1 MSNRPQEKSYFMTPD
16 SLRAYLH
23 LMEQLYNSHTS
34 VNMGKENADG
44 TQYSG
49 TIENFGSEILMEASK
64 MKLRK
69 PPLNSLIVP
78 SIAKYYFDIQ
88 YAEYIDTYDQQY
100 MMCAML
106 RDNVIYNTWEY
117 ILTFSDLEIE
127 YVVRS
132 ESSSDPVVRCDAFYV
147 TETPPILS
155 IEDDEGNVNTYEIEI
170 TDSNYISAK
179 YYFPI
184 NALTNTMH
192 DSVVDGTMTIDLK
205 RHKIVNAPYIWFCVP
220 TYRHLPYINMTGNV
234 DYSGAKL
241 LTIGNNGHDI
251 PFMFPCIQSDH
262 NVPSSTEIEGYQ
274 WYLKVFADFQ
284 EIRNNNYNYTIK
296 IIKIEYI
303 YSSPE
308 TLMTA
313 TPEFIQEI
321 EYDDRYTKLVL
332 AEGITWRFHT
342 PVPGDY
348 DYDGETY
355 NNPCYAYIPLSGF
368 ESNSAH
374 ENLIPAF
381 RVIFD
386 EKRYI
391 ESSLD
396 VHTNEIRMNH
406 CVTGAHI
413 DFGTDYAEH
422 AIYKEKGLIHELSE
436 FDGLPTYL
444 SDWMKKETHRGHVEL
459 YTICDNLT
467 KNTPMNRQT
476 AAIIVDTAV
485 PPNDMSDITMD
496 LPVMIKYQGEG
507 IYETIG
513 ESPSPV
519 NYLSELGYYD
529 WSLFPNTVGVPGH
542 PEYKDLTKF
551 IYHGN
556 GVFSLQPID
565 LDPALQ
571 YGRVYLISNDPAS
584 YDNNEITENAKAG
597 RTMAR
602 ICDIPTSYI
611 QIISVEGH
619 SPTYALDPYYVRQYA
634 SLTDN
639 VSYEYV
645 EDDAIT
651 SKYQN
656 DLDVIWNEMTPD
668 IINYKVANY
677 FYPIFAS
684 PTQLNNSV
692 SQYYMETEY
701 AHYTSLNEYLDM
713 SNMSN
718 PTTFTLTINDG
729 GAGYAEHDTFN
740 MLIGGVNF
748 KGTVTSVDSGVVQSV
763 SFENGYEI
771 NQGNIPTN
779 PYLCKTTTTSGSGDG
794 LRLNLEIDSDEWT
807 RLKRHT
813 DGILPNRYALV
824 QEAYN
829 YIWIYKWDDESHQFK
844 NYKQFTGYPYEFNA
858 YDDWRYFVAES
869 FSNYPDQNMRTLN
882 DVIIFNALQEFY
894 HDDIEELKPSHES
907 KMINNFVGDYTSS
920 VDYSEKL
927 SERHNYQETYSYISG
942 DGSNVYDEWYH
953 MLPINDIIEY
963 PEFHRGNTYTIN
975 TSTCG
980 LTPVFAENKQP
991 FVFYYNAGNED
1002 FETITDIMDGVSLIS
1017 SRKLTFKD
1025 IFPSTIFSGNNLACN
1040 TYSYSFWND
1049 VKGYDARREELDSK
1063 TYDELIAILEEMY
1076 GECEPVNVA
1085 GSIDQYPIEKLKDY
1099 IMQRELLDPGYY
1111 HEDTKLLRGKGEQV
1125 VEYIGT
1131 QVAPVGEQPHGG
1143 FIDITNERRDPFVY
1157 INHHQFNSNP
1167 SYVFRLDGDI
1177 PSLDG
1182 FKMYDSE
1189 GRDISEN
1196 CILIVNYVPFV
1207 YINSVWVQISTQ
1219 NN

>member
-1 MSNRPQEKSYFMTPD
+1 MTPD

-23 LMEQLYNSHTS
+23 LMEQLYNSYTS

-49 TIENFGSEILMEASK
+49 TVENFGSEILMEASK

-69 PPLNSLIVP
+69 PPLKSLIVP

-100 MMCAML
+100 MMCAIL

-117 ILTFSDLEIE
+117 ILTFSNLEIE

-155 IEDDEGNVNTYEIEI
+155 IEDDEGNVNTYEIEM
-170 TDSNYISAK
+170 TDSNYVSAK

-184 NALTNTMH
+184 NALTDPLH
-192 DSVVDGTMTIDLK
+192 ESVVNGTMTIDLK

-241 LTIGNNGHDI
+241 MTIGNNGHDI

-274 WYLKVFADFQ
+274 WYVKVYGDFQ
-284 EIRNNNYNYTIK
+284 ELGNNNYNYTIK

-332 AEGITWRFHT
+332 AKGIPWRFHT

-355 NNPCYAYIPLSGF
+355 NNPCYAYIPLSEF
-368 ESNSAH
+368 ESNSEH

-406 CVTGAHI
+406 CVAGTHI

-444 SDWMKKETHRGHVEL
+444 SDWMEKETHRGHVEL

-485 PPNDMSDITMD
+485 PPNDMSNITTD
-496 LPVMIKYQGEG
+496 LPVVIKYQGEG
-507 IYETIG
+507 IYDTIG

-519 NYLSELGYYD
+519 NYLSELGYY
-529 WSLFPNTVGVPGH
+529 SKTLFPNTVGIPGH

-551 IYHGN
+551 IYHGD
-556 GVFSLQPID
+556 GVFSLEPIGF
-565 LDPALQ
+565 DPQLQ
-571 YGRVYLISNDPAS
+571 YGRVYTISNDPAS
-584 YDNNEITENAKAG
+584 YENNDLTENVKAG

-639 VSYEYV
+639 DQYRYIV
-645 EDDAIT
+645 DQMIA
-651 SKYQN
+651 SKDQN
-656 DLDVIWNEMTPD
+656 DLDLLWNERTPD
-668 IINYKVANY
+668 ILEYQSDNEFYLIFPYVTTLRNMMTSVYIQDNY
-677 FYPIFAS
+677 P
-684 PTQLNNSV
+684 
-692 SQYYMETEY
+692 
-701 AHYTSLNEYLDM
+701 HYTSLNEYLDM
-713 SNMSN
+713 SNMVN
-718 PTTFTLTINDG
+718 PTEFTITINDG
-729 GAGYAEHDTFN
+729 GTGYKEKDTFN

-748 KGTVTSVDSGVVQSV
+748 KGRVTSVDSGVVLSV
-763 SFENGYEI
+763 SFDIDTQDATQYYI
-771 NQGNIPTN
+771 NQGNITSN
-779 PYLCKTTTTSGSGDG
+779 PYLCKTTTTSGSGSG
-794 LRLNLEIDSDEWT
+794 LRLNLRINANKWA
-807 RLKRHT
+807 RLKRHAN
-813 DGILPNRYALV
+813 GVLPDRYVLV
-824 QEAYN
+824 KDSYEWV
-829 YIWIYKWDDESHQFK
+829 WIYKWNENTNEFEK
-844 NYKQFTGYPYEFNA
+844 YKQFTGYPYEFNI
-858 YDDWRYFVAES
+858 YDDYRFYGDDDIHA
-869 FSNYPDQNMRTLN
+869 YPPDQDMRSLK
-882 DVIIFNALQEFY
+882 DVIIYNDLRMFY
-894 HDDIEELKPSHES
+894 HNDLDELKPHHASRVIS
-907 KMINNFVGDYTSS
+907 DFTGDYTSA
-920 VDYSEKL
+920 VDYSDIL
-927 SERHNYQETYSYISG
+927 STKYNFQESYSYITG
-942 DGSNVYDEWYH
+942 DGTNTYDELYKL
-953 MLPINDIIEY
+953 LPDDNIVEY
-963 PEFHRGNTYTIN
+963 PAFHRGNTYTIN
-975 TSTCG
+975 TSACG
-980 LTPVFAENKQP
+980 LTPVFIENKQP
-991 FVFYYNAGNED
+991 SVFYYNAGNED
-1002 FETITDIMDGVSLIS
+1002 FETLTDVMDGVSLIS

-1025 IFPSTIFSGNNLACN
+1025 IFPSTIFSGNNLTCN
-1040 TYSYSFWND
+1040 IYSYSFWND

-1063 TYDELIAILEEMY
+1063 TYDELIAILEELY

-1099 IMQRELLDPGYY
+1099 IMQRELLDPRYY

-1125 VEYIGT
+1125 VEYTGT
-1131 QVAPVGEQPHGG
+1131 QTVPVGEQPHGG

-1177 PSLDG
+1177 PSLNG

-1207 YINSVWVQISTQ
+1207 YINSVWVQLSTQ